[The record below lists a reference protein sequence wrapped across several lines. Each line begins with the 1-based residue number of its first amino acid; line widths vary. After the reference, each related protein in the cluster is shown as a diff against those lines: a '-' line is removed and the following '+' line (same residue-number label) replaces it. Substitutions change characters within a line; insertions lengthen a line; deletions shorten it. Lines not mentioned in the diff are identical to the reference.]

1 MQTPRA
7 HITRQGAVDT
17 IIGAI
22 PTAVSQ
28 FQPRPRPV
36 PVTASPATPRTRQ
49 SLIHD
54 RSRPPDGCIAK
65 VGEQHDPEIA
75 LGTSP
80 VADAA
85 GAGGFV
91 ISKLSMSFILLQRP
105 VDNEAKTSPKPCEDW
120 EVVEK
125 PVRQAGQL
133 PVRMA
138 TPIAATIAPAPRCSR
153 RPTRPKTLSRII
165 RLSVKIAAARN
176 GSANPSE

>member
-1 MQTPRA
+1 M
-7 HITRQGAVDT
+7 
-17 IIGAI
+17 
-22 PTAVSQ
+22 
-28 FQPRPRPV
+28 

-54 RSRPPDGCIAK
+54 RSRPPDGGIAK

-133 PVRMA
+133 PRQNGHPHPGDDRASAEV
-138 TPIAATIAPAPRCSR
+138 R
-153 RPTRPKTLSRII
+153 RP
-165 RLSVKIAAARN
+165 
-176 GSANPSE
+176 ANPTKDPQPHHQALGEYRRGETSYLGVKR

>member
-28 FQPRPRPV
+28 FQPRPGPA

-65 VGEQHDPEIA
+65 LGAQHDPEIA

-91 ISKLSMSFILLQRP
+91 ISKLSMSFLLLQRP
-105 VDNEAKTSPKPCEDW
+105 VDNEAKTSPKPCEDR
-120 EVVEK
+120 EGVEK
-125 PVRQAGQL
+125 PVRQTRQLAGQNGD
-133 PVRMA
+133 PHCGDDRACPEMQ
-138 TPIAATIAPAPRCSR
+138 
-153 RPTRPKTLSRII
+153 RP
-165 RLSVKIAAARN
+165 
-176 GSANPSE
+176 ANPTKDSQPHHQALGEDRCGEKWQR

>member
-1 MQTPRA
+1 M
-7 HITRQGAVDT
+7 
-17 IIGAI
+17 
-22 PTAVSQ
+22 
-28 FQPRPRPV
+28 

-65 VGEQHDPEIA
+65 LGEQHDPEIA

-105 VDNEAKTSPKPCEDW
+105 VDNEAKTSPEPREDW
-120 EVVEK
+120 EGVEK
-125 PVRQAGQL
+125 PVRQTRQLAGQNGD
-133 PVRMA
+133 PHCGDDCAGPEVQ
-138 TPIAATIAPAPRCSR
+138 PAPDPTKDPEPHHQALGKDRCR
-153 RPTRPKTLSRII
+153 
-165 RLSVKIAAARN
+165 RN